1 MVKKEEFQ
9 TVKYYQSTRPR
20 LTGRRLRPAVTLTGR
35 PTAPGPGTGARNT
48 APAARAPL
56 TQVRQRSGRRT
67 ADPRRPRLPIRAYA
81 RRRRTRRWSMPRPR
95 APDRGRD
102 PRPTGNRSAGSGLGW
117 VLVLLR
123 SAIIVRRGGR
133 GSVLA
138 L

>member
-1 MVKKEEFQ
+1 MVKKEEFHELLN
-9 TVKYYQSTRPR
+9 TTSLHVHVS
-20 LTGRRLRPAVTLTGR
+20 PAGGFVPPSRSRR
-35 PTAPGPGTGARNT
+35 PTAPGTGARNT

-102 PRPTGNRSAGSGLGW
+102 PRPTGNRPAGSGLGL